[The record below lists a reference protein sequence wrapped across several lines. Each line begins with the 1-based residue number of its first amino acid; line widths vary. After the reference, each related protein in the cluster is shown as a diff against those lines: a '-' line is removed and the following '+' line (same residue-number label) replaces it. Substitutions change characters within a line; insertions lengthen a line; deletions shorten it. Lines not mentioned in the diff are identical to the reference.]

1 MASLVPPRNF
11 LPITTA
17 RNSLTSMAATIIAVQ
32 QLHGQVHITPIPQD
46 DAPKQFD
53 NLVLN
58 PEMKCSEQ
66 SEDHLKIPM
75 RSA

>member
-1 MASLVPPRNF
+1 
-11 LPITTA
+11 
-17 RNSLTSMAATIIAVQ
+17 MAATIIAVQ

-66 SEDHLKIPM
+66 SEAHLKLPM